1 MTRVKINVFIYL
13 LFVFFSQFQEMN
25 IQQFEEFNREVQ
37 MMMNLH
43 HRCIVQFIGASK
55 VPGKLA
61 ILTEFV
67 SGGNLQELL
76 NSKQIDLRLKLKIA
90 LDVAEALQF
99 LHANNILHRDIKA
112 ENVLVAST
120 AKESSVNVKLT
131 DFGTAR
137 SIVEEVT
144 MKFTKGVGTPT
155 YMAPGKISLLF
166 IITTILGN
174 SNVSC
179 ARNSR

>member
-1 MTRVKINVFIYL
+1 
-13 LFVFFSQFQEMN
+13 MN

-76 NSKQIDLRLKLKIA
+76 NTKQLDMTLKLKIA

-112 ENVLVAST
+112 ENVLVVST
-120 AKESSVNVKLT
+120 TRDASVNVKLT

-137 SIVEEVT
+137 SVVEQAT

-155 YMAPGKISLLF
+155 YMAPGKIDGIRKSLL
-166 IITTILGN
+166 
-174 SNVSC
+174 C
-179 ARNSR
+179 

>member
-1 MTRVKINVFIYL
+1 MDL
-13 LFVFFSQFQEMN
+13 PLQ
-25 IQQFEEFNREVQ
+25 EEFNREVQ

-76 NSKQIDLRLKLKIA
+76 NSKQIDLNLKLKIA

-155 YMAPGKISLLF
+155 YMAPGKITLLF